1 MAEQDSNPAAPA
13 EEAGGGAMKG
23 LMKWLLI
30 GIAFFGI
37 ATVSPVVS
45 YKIFG
50 APGGAAEEHGE
61 DGASAEEP
69 KGPPQYVAIEP
80 SLIASVADGHVMRF
94 LQVDVQLMTRDPES
108 VAAIQT
114 HEPVIRN
121 NLLMLFSAQE
131 LESLKTME
139 GKESLRDR
147 ALKEVQ
153 QVLAAQA
160 GEPSVDDLYFT
171 GFVIQ

>member
-1 MAEQDSNPAAPA
+1 MAEQDGGAAPA
-13 EEAGGGAMKG
+13 EEAKGGAMKG
-23 LMKWLLI
+23 VIKWLMI
-30 GIAFFGI
+30 GIAFFAI

-50 APGGAAEEHGE
+50 VPGGAAAEHDEEAAE
-61 DGASAEEP
+61 EEP

-94 LQVDVQLMTRDPES
+94 LQVDVQLMTRDPEA

-121 NLLMLFSAQE
+121 NLLMLFSAQQ
-131 LESLKTME
+131 LEALKTME
-139 GKESLRDR
+139 GKEALRGR

-160 GEPSVDDLYFT
+160 GSPGVDDLYFT